1 MFCTAWPDAPITR
14 LSSAEPIIARPGIRS
29 DTTPMNFMLEPRTCR
44 AIEAPNRSRVYAIGP
59 RYIGLRLAIAE
70 PPQAPRSA
78 DVWVELRR
86 AAKLHASGLCALPT
100 VPALN
105 SSRSNSANPQHCQH
119 QRINLLRRRSFQI
132 RLHGDA
138 LAAAFVVAG
147 EPSGRDQD
155 RSQQAFPTS
164 PAS

>member
-1 MFCTAWPDAPITR
+1 MFCTAWPDAPFTR

-29 DTTPMNFMLEPRTCR
+29 DTTPMNVMLEPRTCR
-44 AIEAPNRSRVYAIGP
+44 AMEAPNRSRVYAIGP
-59 RYIGLRLAIAE
+59 RYIGLRLSIAE
-70 PPQAPRSA
+70 PLKRLAA
-78 DVWVELRR
+78 LMWVELRR